1 VKLSINVDNGSHT
14 VGREATGHTDRTEL
28 HALGYKEELK
38 RSVGGFSSFALAFS
52 MISVITTVFTL
63 FAQPFQTVGGIAI
76 WLWIPVIGGVLL
88 LALVYGHL
96 VVRIP
101 LTGYAYHWASR
112 LVNVR
117 YGWFTGYNAFLCQF
131 IGSAAIAV
139 ALASV
144 FAPDLWPNPTQ
155 AEVILVATVAVVAA
169 VAINIVSIAL
179 AARINNGGAVVELI
193 GVGVLILSLGIGLVA
208 FHNVQGAGILFQ
220 IGSSTHSPVNLTA
233 IATALLL
240 PIWTLG
246 GWEGAADLAEE
257 TKDPRKAAPRAM
269 FRAVLISGIAG
280 FILYAVFAMS
290 ISGNIGAT
298 INQTATNPMVEIVE
312 SHFGL
317 FASDVVQVVA
327 FVAMFSCLLAN
338 VTVAAR
344 TSYALARDNMLP
356 ASKLLSRVNKT
367 TRTPIYSLIFVGLV
381 AIGVN
386 FLSSGIATEVTGMVA
401 VVLYLT
407 YGSTLV
413 SALVGAVKNRIPE
426 APARYFNLGKW
437 LKPLCV
443 IGIAWA
449 VVVIAC
455 MTVPASSHTVAF
467 YTIGFELAALVWYF
481 AVLRKRLRDGT
492 AGPKFEA
499 DPAMIADEDDEQIG
513 TRV

>member
-1 VKLSINVDNGSHT
+1 VELNVKGDNDSAARQEG
-14 VGREATGHTDRTEL
+14 VTDSKDNSDL
-28 HALGYKEELK
+28 KALGYNEELK

-63 FAQPFQTVGGIAI
+63 FAQPFQTVGGVAI

-101 LTGYAYHWASR
+101 ITGYAYHWASR
-112 LVNVR
+112 LVNVKF
-117 YGWFTGYNAFLCQF
+117 GWFAGYNAFLCQF
-131 IGSAAIAV
+131 IGSAGIAV

-144 FAPDLWPNPTQ
+144 FTPDLWPNPTQ
-155 AEVILVATVAVVAA
+155 LEVILVASVAVVVA
-169 VAINIVSIAL
+169 VVINIVSISL
-179 AARINNGGAVVELI
+179 AARFNNGGAIVELL
-193 GVGVLILSLGIGLVA
+193 GVGVLILSLGIGLVV
-208 FHNVQGAGILFQ
+208 FKNVQGAGILFQ

-257 TKDPRKAAPRAM
+257 TKDPRKTAPRAM
-269 FRAVLISGIAG
+269 FRAVLISGAAG
-280 FILYAVFAMS
+280 FVLYAVFAMS
-290 ISGNIGAT
+290 ISGSIGAT
-298 INQTATNPMVEIVE
+298 VNQTSANPMVEIVK
-312 SHFGL
+312 SHFGGV
-317 FASDVVQVVA
+317 ASDVVQVVA
-327 FVAMFSCLLAN
+327 FIAMFSCLLAN

-356 ASKLLSRVNKT
+356 ASKLLAKVNST
-367 TRTPIYSLIFVGLV
+367 TRTPVYSLIFVGLV

-386 FLSSGIATEVTGMVA
+386 LLSSGIATEVTGMIA

-407 YGSTLV
+407 YGSTLI
-413 SALVGAVKNRIPE
+413 SALVGAVRNRIPE

-443 IGIAWA
+443 IGIAWS

-455 MTVPASSHTVAF
+455 MTVPAASHTVAL
-467 YTIGFELAALVWYF
+467 YTIGFELAALVWYL
-481 AVLRKRLRDGT
+481 AVLRHRLRKGT
-492 AGPKFEA
+492 AGPKLVF
-499 DPAMIADEDDEQIG
+499 DHSIVDEDDKDIAV
-513 TRV
+513 RV